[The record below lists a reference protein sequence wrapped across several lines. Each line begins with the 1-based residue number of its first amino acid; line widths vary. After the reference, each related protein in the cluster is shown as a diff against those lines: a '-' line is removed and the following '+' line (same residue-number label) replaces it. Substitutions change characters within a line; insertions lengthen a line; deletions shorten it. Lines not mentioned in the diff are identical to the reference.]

1 MPRGHLAPCLL
12 CDQTSGQCR
21 QQGGVGPG
29 VPEAD
34 IILYISSKT
43 SSLCEESATLSH
55 AGHCSQVSG
64 HYLITDQCD
73 TRVQDPNT
81 DRPIAG
87 HVNICP
93 DNVDS
98 IKELTENLKHEILH
112 ILGFSVKLFAFFRTR
127 KGNPRT
133 RRNKLGKPPLHSK
146 YFLHVADNTT
156 VARVVRDNWLVS
168 GGSLSR
174 PVHMLVT
181 PRVRREA
188 RSHFRCREL
197 EGGELEDQGDLGTSL
212 THWEKRVFGDEAM
225 TGNHQELEIRG
236 QVFRERKLISRQDF
250 FVLRSDIVISVLG

>member
-1 MPRGHLAPCLL
+1 M
-12 CDQTSGQCR
+12 
-21 QQGGVGPG
+21 
-29 VPEAD
+29 D
-34 IILYISSKT
+34 IT
-43 SSLCEESATLSH
+43 SSLTNS
-55 AGHCSQVSG
+55 
-64 HYLITDQCD
+64 D